1 MECNISFRWISIGL
15 GVEKIGEQI
24 SIVHIAILYLV
35 VLLEVWA
42 QECLKSLNFARF
54 QRIVQ
59 NHHGEQKLCKIYKKP
74 ACIKSL

>member
-35 VLLEVWA
+35 VLLKAWA
-42 QECLKSLNFARF
+42 QE
-54 QRIVQ
+54 
-59 NHHGEQKLCKIYKKP
+59 
-74 ACIKSL
+74 